1 MNRKGSI
8 ITYLIIG
15 IIGSVIFIFLGY
27 FCAGALGIGQS
38 EEIGFIDGLFTVLN
52 SPFAGY
58 FNDYTIVFMIL
69 GFILFESLFALFLFS
84 HKKEEEV
91 DADEYKP
98 DIIDLVDIEDEQ
110 IKGKKNDLPDDVDL
124 FMSKGVKA
132 VTSSDSS
139 GTRGYV
145 SSSETGSDTKEN
157 GSGSDDDNL
166 APDNLSFGSEIMEEM
181 LGDNY
186 ELDQLLAMLSIKK
199 YMKDVTADLLKRMFN
214 PDMTPE
220 EISSYISL
228 FYG

>member
-58 FNDYTIVFMIL
+58 FNDYTIDFMIL

-110 IKGKKNDLPDDVDL
+110 IKGKKNDLPDDGGQRQIQHGGEDRLVFKQIL
-124 FMSKGVKA
+124 FGCQDGIASFR
-132 VTSSDSS
+132 DSQ
-139 GTRGYV
+139 R
-145 SSSETGSDTKEN
+145 E
-157 GSGSDDDNL
+157 
-166 APDNLSFGSEIMEEM
+166 
-181 LGDNY
+181 
-186 ELDQLLAMLSIKK
+186 
-199 YMKDVTADLLKRMFN
+199 
-214 PDMTPE
+214 
-220 EISSYISL
+220 
-228 FYG
+228 